1 MSVPPTFHAFP
12 RLCLVAEDIQ
22 LARGERTLLA
32 HLSFRVDAG
41 QALVLTGANGV
52 GKTTLLRA
60 IAGFV
65 PLASGRITFRPSE
78 PGLGPSAV
86 AQEASE
92 NDDDAQ
98 AIGQRCHV
106 VGHLDGSKA
115 VLTVAENLAF
125 WATFLAGGEM
135 PTSASA
141 DECVEAAMA
150 QFKLTALSDIP
161 AAYLS
166 AGQKRRLGLAR
177 LCVAPRPLWLLD
189 EPSVSLDADSV
200 ELLRRA
206 IAAHRVAGGL
216 VVAATHVDLRLEAA
230 RSLRLA
236 PPDSLTSSQPPFRTE
251 GEGA

>member
-1 MSVPPTFHAFP
+1 MSVPLRFQAFP
-12 RLCLVAEDIQ
+12 RLGLAAEDVR
-22 LARGERTLLA
+22 LARGDRTLLA

-60 IAGFV
+60 IAGFL
-65 PLASGRITFRPSE
+65 PLASGRITLRPSE
-78 PGLGPSAV
+78 NTHGKSAV
-86 AQEASE
+86 AQEAAESDE
-92 NDDDAQ
+92 DAQ
-98 AIGQRCHV
+98 SIAYRCHF
-106 VGHLDGSKA
+106 VGHLDGLKA

-125 WATFLAGGEM
+125 WAAFLGGAEVHAGK
-135 PTSASA
+135 P
-141 DECVEAAMA
+141 DHDPIEAAMA
-150 QFKLTALSDIP
+150 QFKLTVLADIP

-206 IAAHRVAGGL
+206 IAAHLAVGGL
-216 VVAATHVDLRLEAA
+216 VVAATHVDLGLEAA
-230 RSLRLA
+230 RTLTLV
-236 PPDSLTSSQPPFRTE
+236 PPAAQASSQPSVRN
-251 GEGA
+251 EGA